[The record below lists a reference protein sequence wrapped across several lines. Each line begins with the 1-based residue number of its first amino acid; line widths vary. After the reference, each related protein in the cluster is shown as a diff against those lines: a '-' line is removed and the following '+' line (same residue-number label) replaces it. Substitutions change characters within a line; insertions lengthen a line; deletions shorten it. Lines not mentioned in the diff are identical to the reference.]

1 MLNNL
6 RNISDIYI
14 SETKRMFKYRGVSTR
29 KEYWYFNLVFLIVS
43 ILIRITQ
50 GILGNSAAL
59 LTGGFPA
66 YSSVAYVEVGIFEA
80 YDVIPTIFLVL
91 LKIVGIVSTFHILS
105 GFLASCSLTVRRLR
119 DIGRSW
125 KWVFIFY
132 VPFISII
139 FQLLWFTKPSIKK
152 QRRGKQKSIEV
163 ENIKSTQI
171 PVKKEKLIATNQS
184 SSSISVQERLKELKD
199 MFDQQLISEEE
210 YDLLRK
216 KVLGL

>member
-1 MLNNL
+1 MLNKL

-66 YSSVAYVEVGIFEA
+66 YSSVAYVEDGIFEA

-139 FQLLWFTKPSIKK
+139 F
-152 QRRGKQKSIEV
+152 
-163 ENIKSTQI
+163 
-171 PVKKEKLIATNQS
+171 
-184 SSSISVQERLKELKD
+184 
-199 MFDQQLISEEE
+199 
-210 YDLLRK
+210 
-216 KVLGL
+216 